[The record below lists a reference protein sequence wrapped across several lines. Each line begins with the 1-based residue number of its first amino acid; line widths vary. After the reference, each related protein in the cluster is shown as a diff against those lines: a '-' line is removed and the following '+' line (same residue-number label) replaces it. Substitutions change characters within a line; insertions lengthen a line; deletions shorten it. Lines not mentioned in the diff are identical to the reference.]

1 MHEKK
6 IAKGVKTKEDIIMEL
21 HIDPQEPD
29 LTFSGNRAFNT
40 DCMEAMR
47 QMPDKCFDLACVDPP
62 YGIGAVNKYRGNSV
76 IKADSKKHWDDAVP
90 ADEYFSELFRI
101 SRNQII
107 WGGNYFVLPPT
118 RCILVWDKGETMYG
132 RSFAELE
139 MAWTSFDESARLFK
153 YNPADPTRIHPT
165 QKPVAL
171 YTWIFNRYAKSG
183 DKILDTHLGSGSS
196 RIAAYDMGLDFTG
209 YEIDK
214 DYFEAQEERFKTH
227 TAQITLFDNGVTT
240 NEYKQS

>member
-6 IAKGVKTKEDIIMEL
+6 IAKGVKTKEGIIMEL

-62 YGIGAVNKYRGNSV
+62 YGIGAVNKHRGNSV
-76 IKADSKKHWDDAVP
+76 IKADSEKHWDDAVP

-107 WGGNYFVLPPT
+107 WGGNYFIDMLYPT
-118 RCILVWDKGETMYG
+118 RCFLIWDKKALLTVV
-132 RSFAELE
+132 RSPTNISSLCQNHRSIILITRRYKRRQQA
-139 MAWTSFDESARLFK
+139 MTDE
-153 YNPADPTRIHPT
+153 
-165 QKPVAL
+165 
-171 YTWIFNRYAKSG
+171 
-183 DKILDTHLGSGSS
+183 KI
-196 RIAAYDMGLDFTG
+196 
-209 YEIDK
+209 
-214 DYFEAQEERFKTH
+214 Q
-227 TAQITLFDNGVTT
+227 
-240 NEYKQS
+240 